1 MPCTPTSATASFR
14 SAIRLEEIAGVIVL
28 YGCGAI
34 SGVLLGGRMTD
45 RLGAQL
51 TSTIGLVGLCLCF
64 LSGASRPRRRSTRQL
79 RVRALVGGGT
89 AVLPGS
95 ADQPFERV
103 PRRPRDHSGL
113 EQQRPLS
120 GDLAWFLDRRAG
132 SLAWRPRHEP
142 DDLGGDRDCRRDHKS
157 GRSSPT
163 PRHNPTQTAIG
174 YHATGSIASTIW
186 GAAGKVTVTVVPAP
200 SSLSKSRVPP

>member
-1 MPCTPTSATASFR
+1 MYTYLGDGLLSLCYST
-14 SAIRLEEIAGVIVL
+14 EEIAGVIVF

-51 TSTIGLVGLCLCF
+51 TSTIGLAGLCLCF
-64 LSGASRPRRRSTRQL
+64 LLVHLALDAGVLVSCAFGLLSAVAQL
-79 RVRALVGGGT
+79 FFL
-89 AVLPGS
+89 GS
-95 ADQPFERV
+95 AYQPCERV

-132 SLAWRPRHEP
+132 YLAWRPRHEP
-142 DDLGGDRDCRRDHKS
+142 DDLGGDRDCRVDHKL

-163 PRHNPTQTAIG
+163 PPRHPTQTVTG

-186 GAAGKVTVTVVPAP
+186 GATGKVTVTVVPAP